1 MNPIT
6 PNIGIIG
13 SSPRIM
19 AAIERLREV
28 APTDLSVLITGESG
42 TGKEVFAQ
50 AIHALSKRRMRRMV
64 SINCGAIPEQLLESE
79 LFGSEK
85 GAFTGATEQRKGFFE
100 AADHSTIFLDE
111 LGEMPIG
118 TQVKLLRVLE
128 SGEFSRLGSPETLR
142 TDVRVIAA
150 TNRRLEEEVAQGTFR
165 RDLYYRLNTVQIELP
180 PLREHPEDIPELID
194 FFAQRTATKIGVSFE
209 GVLPEAMRILQQ
221 LPWTGNIR
229 ELRNMIETLVT
240 LGKGRTISTEMLL
253 PYLPKALKEPN
264 LREPDRVFESFYG
277 SQNLAL
283 SSHPLSSHQ
292 VLPQAVMTRL
302 LPSIGTGN
310 SGTVIPP
317 PIVAPNP
324 HETASAITPQ
334 TLIRVPNKTPEQV
347 ERELMYKALLDL
359 VREVASLRGEISE
372 IKDVLYANTNTSI
385 PVTHTK
391 QASAHEASNHL
402 PVEPLHH
409 VPQKEQSQDLEL
421 PTESVLE
428 PLTMQAVEKRLI
440 IAALEQYKGNRRQTA
455 EALGISER
463 TLYRKLHEYGLG

>member
-1 MNPIT
+1 MNIIT

-13 SSPRIM
+13 SSPQII

-50 AIHALSKRRMRRMV
+50 ALHALSKRRARRMV

-111 LGEMPIG
+111 LGEMPLG

-150 TNRRLEEEVAQGTFR
+150 TNRRLEEEVAQGKFR

-180 PLREHPEDIPELID
+180 ALREHSEDIPELVA
-194 FFAQRTATKIGVSFE
+194 FFAERTAHKIGTAFQGVSH
-209 GVLPEAMRILQQ
+209 EALDILQR
-221 LPWTGNIR
+221 LPWAGNIR
-229 ELRNMIETLVT
+229 ELRNLIETIVT
-240 LGKGRTISTEMLL
+240 LGKGQLITPESLR
-253 PYLPKALKEPN
+253 PYLPKALKQ
-264 LREPDRVFESFYG
+264 PDVVFKNESWSTENTSNDNTYEAFDQRAIFNAPEVIIPQQ
-277 SQNLAL
+277 SQHL
-283 SSHPLSSHQ
+283 
-292 VLPQAVMTRL
+292 LPQHS
-302 LPSIGTGN
+302 LPQHSLPQH
-310 SGTVIPP
+310 SLPQHSF
-317 PIVAPNP
+317 NP
-324 HETASAITPQ
+324 AQ
-334 TLIRVPNKTPEQV
+334 TLVRVPQKTPEQV

-359 VREVASLRGEISE
+359 VREVASLRGEIAE
-372 IKDVLYANTNTSI
+372 IKDVLYTNNRLEETSSMKLDGSEMLSSEEI
-385 PVTHTK
+385 TLGTM
-391 QASAHEASNHL
+391 
-402 PVEPLHH
+402 
-409 VPQKEQSQDLEL
+409 
-421 PTESVLE
+421 
-428 PLTMQAVEKRLI
+428 TMQEVEKRLI
-440 IAALEQYKGNRRQTA
+440 GAALERYEGNRRQTA

-463 TLYRKLHEYGLG
+463 TLYRKLHEYGLLKD